1 MMNDDEWCLM
11 ILVRIAAVSEL
22 YSCSNESSS
31 FYIMMCQVLELI
43 DYILCR
49 ELQSKKPESSLLRM
63 EKWGNLLTLLEHGR
77 ISVVY
82 FVVFSDSPEVLL
94 VLGVFNNMHRKAR
107 RDFTE
112 LFNGIK

>member
-1 MMNDDEWCLM
+1 MMNGDEWCLM

-31 FYIMMCQVLELI
+31 FYIMCQVLELN
-43 DYILCR
+43 DYILCM
-49 ELQSKKPESSLLRM
+49 ELRSKKPESSLLRM
-63 EKWGNLLTLLEHGR
+63 EKWGSLLTLLEHGR

-112 LFNGIK
+112 LCNGIK